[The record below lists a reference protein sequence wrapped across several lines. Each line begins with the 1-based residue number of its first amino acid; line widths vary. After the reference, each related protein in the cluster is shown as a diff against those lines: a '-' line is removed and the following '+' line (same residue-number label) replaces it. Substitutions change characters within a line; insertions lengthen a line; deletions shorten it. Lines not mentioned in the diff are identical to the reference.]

1 MSKFNLSQTVG
12 ANLEWPQT
20 FAKIKVALNHLAK
33 SSILVFTL
41 KVACE
46 LQYNLQISLTTAY
59 QTRFY
64 VISICFLVKLNWKA
78 FRFGNVFSSPRV
90 KAYVKP
96 AEWSLQSAIMRSYR
110 QTKLNLFSRATRK
123 RKENLCDRQ
132 LKAVDCEYLRNLFLF
147 GRLLT
152 NGFLNKD
159 SKFVPMFG

>member
-1 MSKFNLSQTVG
+1 MTLRQYKCFQTRSMTPPLPSPPPPAAFGLSNCGFAVSMSKFNLSQTVG

-59 QTRFY
+59 QTRFD

-110 QTKLNLFSRATRK
+110 QTQTEPF
-123 RKENLCDRQ
+123 Q
-132 LKAVDCEYLRNLFLF
+132 
-147 GRLLT
+147 
-152 NGFLNKD
+152 
-159 SKFVPMFG
+159 